1 MATISVPA
9 EEVPDAVLPR
19 SRMRHTPWCSFQ
31 SVNGCSHQIEWICY
45 ACNSNSS
52 QECFFFSMSY
62 LSPFPSVIIRTSIL
76 LNMVY
81 IISLFFR
88 KTWIFSQQTP
98 PPISGRL
105 TLTTL
110 MICCWM
116 DSFLP
121 LSAPSS
127 TSWKTLVFPGLW
139 MWVVTGMITGIAPVE
154 LLWTAIECFVTFP
167 KKKDFEHFVNYTQ

>member
-1 MATISVPA
+1 
-9 EEVPDAVLPR
+9 
-19 SRMRHTPWCSFQ
+19 MRIIAILHKN
-31 SVNGCSHQIEWICY
+31 V
-45 ACNSNSS
+45 
-52 QECFFFSMSY
+52 FFSMCY
-62 LSPFPSVIIRTSIL
+62 LPSFPLVIIRTSIL

-139 MWVVTGMITGIAPVE
+139 MWVVTGMITEIAPVE

-167 KKKDFEHFVNYTQ
+167 KKTVNILWITHNKIAEYWASKLFKKKRLRSI